1 MLSAVCLGESM
12 AMLTPASEQTLEQA
26 DVLQVGLG
34 GAESNVAMGLA
45 AMGIETHWIGRVG
58 EDGFGSRILA
68 DLRAHSV
75 GTTGV
80 QRDPLRH
87 TGLYV
92 KVPAK
97 EGQSGSGSSMLYYR
111 QDSAASAMGP
121 DLLSDKVVSGLL
133 ADARL
138 IHLSGITP
146 ALSPDCLEL
155 CRAVLSLPRNG
166 RIISFDVNWRPALWH
181 GRDHG
186 VLQELANLADVVLV
200 GSDEAEHAFG
210 TGNEQELRALLPD
223 PEVLVIKNEA
233 FTAVALER
241 SGAREEVPALS
252 VEVLEPVGAGDSF
265 AAGYLSG
272 MLLGLDLKA
281 SLRRGHISAA
291 CTLTVPGD
299 RGPLPPAPLLT
310 ALVGCSDA
318 DWGNTSVAAGEIRS
332 PAVDNLASS
341 TISPIPGKAD
351 P

>member
-1 MLSAVCLGESM
+1 M
-12 AMLTPASEQTLEQA
+12 AMLTPAREQTLEQTE
-26 DVLQVGLG
+26 VLQVGLG

-58 EDGFGSRILA
+58 EDGFGSRILSE
-68 DLRAHSV
+68 LRAHSV

-80 QRDPLRH
+80 QRDPVRH
-87 TGLYV
+87 TGLYI
-92 KVPAK
+92 KVP
-97 EGQSGSGSSMLYYR
+97 GQAGQAGPSSSMLYYR

-121 DLLSDKVVSGLL
+121 DLLTDDVVANLLSG
-133 ADARL
+133 ARL

-146 ALSPDCLEL
+146 ALSPACLAL
-155 CRAVLSLPRNG
+155 CRTLLSQPRNG

-181 GRDHG
+181 GKDHG
-186 VLQELANLADVVLV
+186 VLRELANLADIVLV
-200 GSDEAEHAFG
+200 GSDEAEQAFG
-210 TGNEQELRALLPD
+210 TGNEHALRALIPD

-241 SGAREEVPALS
+241 TGAREEVPSLA

-272 MLLGLDLKA
+272 MLLGFGVKE

-291 CTLTVPGD
+291 CTLTVSGD
-299 RGPLPPAPLLT
+299 RGPLPPAPVLA
-310 ALVGCSDA
+310 ALAGCSDT
-318 DWGNTSVAAGEIRS
+318 DWENTSVAAGEFRS
-332 PAVDNLASS
+332 PAIDNLASP
-341 TISPIPGKAD
+341 TIPPIPGKAD